1 MRNIFIPLLLCTYG
15 RISDGQINDKSR
27 VPLIYYNGGSRHQ
40 ENIIKWTTLQLSRI
54 YRQQT
59 TIISVDFLVCLRT
72 RVRTDPG
79 KVWKVLEFNVEI
91 FKALK
96 SLENDQVWKSLE
108 YPWNCNADLENAD
121 VSYTVASVNFLALR
135 DTKYLKFKV
144 QKFESSSVF
153 RIEEYT
159 V

>member
-1 MRNIFIPLLLCTYG
+1 
-15 RISDGQINDKSR
+15 

-59 TIISVDFLVCLRT
+59 TNISVDFLVRLRT
-72 RVRTDPG
+72 RVRTDLG

-96 SLENDQVWKSLE
+96 SLEMIIGMEKSGNILETLMLTWKMQVSIT
-108 YPWNCNADLENAD
+108 YRC
-121 VSYTVASVNFLALR
+121 
-135 DTKYLKFKV
+135 
-144 QKFESSSVF
+144 
-153 RIEEYT
+153 IC
-159 V
+159 